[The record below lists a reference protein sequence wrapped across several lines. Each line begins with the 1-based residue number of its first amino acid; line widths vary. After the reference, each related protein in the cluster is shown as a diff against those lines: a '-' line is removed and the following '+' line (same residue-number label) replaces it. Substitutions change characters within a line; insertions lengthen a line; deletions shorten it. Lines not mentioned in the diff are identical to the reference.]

1 MVFREHIDCMMRG
14 IAGLLAVAA
23 LLLPGRVASGAPVE
37 EVRRG
42 PAQVVVIPVQAEI
55 SKPGLFIL
63 RRGLKEAAARGVDGV
78 VLDMKTPG
86 GSAAVTLEIMEAL
99 DRYDGRTITYVNDE
113 AGSAGALIAAVTDEI
128 HFAPN
133 GVMGSA
139 ELIFGTGQDVGE
151 GLKRKMNSFIA
162 AKVRAFSDARPMR
175 ADVIKAMM
183 DPQFEFRIGDE
194 VIKAKGELLTLTAQE
209 AVKTYGDPPEPLL
222 ASGISH
228 SLEDLVRGRFGADAV
243 VTRLEV
249 TWSERVAQYL
259 TSIAPVL
266 LAIGL
271 LCLFIE
277 FKTPGFGVFGV
288 SGIILVGLVFS
299 GQFIA
304 GLSGHEPL
312 LFFLLGVALL
322 AVEVFFL
329 QGTLIPAIAGA
340 VLMLGS
346 LVWAMAD
353 LWPGEIPTIGGGM
366 WVAPLAK
373 VLSAVV
379 LAVVMFIG
387 LLRFLPKGAR
397 WSGMVLETA
406 VGGAPAPAL
415 PLGGAPVDAPRGA
428 ELLGRNGTA
437 ATPLLPSGQ
446 VEIAGLRYEAR
457 LAGGSADAGAAVTV
471 TGVSQFGL
479 IVEVLS

>member
-1 MVFREHIDCMMRG
+1 M
-14 IAGLLAVAA
+14 
-23 LLLPGRVASGAPVE
+23 
-37 EVRRG
+37 
-42 PAQVVVIPVQAEI
+42 
-55 SKPGLFIL
+55 
-63 RRGLKEAAARGVDGV
+63 
-78 VLDMKTPG
+78 
-86 GSAAVTLEIMEAL
+86 
-99 DRYDGRTITYVNDE
+99 
-113 AGSAGALIAAVTDEI
+113 
-128 HFAPN
+128 
-133 GVMGSA
+133 
-139 ELIFGTGQDVGE
+139 
-151 GLKRKMNSFIA
+151 
-162 AKVRAFSDARPMR
+162 
-175 ADVIKAMM
+175 
-183 DPQFEFRIGDE
+183 
-194 VIKAKGELLTLTAQE
+194 
-209 AVKTYGDPPEPLL
+209 
-222 ASGISH
+222 
-228 SLEDLVRGRFGADAV
+228 
-243 VTRLEV
+243 
-249 TWSERVAQYL
+249 
-259 TSIAPVL
+259 
-266 LAIGL
+266 
-271 LCLFIE
+271 
-277 FKTPGFGVFGV
+277 
-288 SGIILVGLVFS
+288 
-299 GQFIA
+299 
-304 GLSGHEPL
+304 
-312 LFFLLGVALL
+312 ALL

-446 VEIAGLRYEAR
+446 VEIGGLRYEAR